1 MAEPADKDEL
11 RHRIWTALE
20 QAGAARFPGA
30 RGRIPNFAG
39 AEAAARRLLDYEPF
53 ARADV
58 IKCNPD
64 TPQRP
69 VRHAALEAGKVV
81 YMAVPKLAEHHPF
94 LELDPASIPAEKRWE
109 AASKAGAE
117 KWGRPVS
124 VSEMRPVDLIV
135 TGCVGAASDGARLGK
150 GGGYSDIEYG
160 LLREAGLVDA
170 STPMVST
177 VHPLQVMDPGLIA
190 MVEHD
195 ISLDAFATPEALVV
209 CARSFDRPATLE
221 VSDEKVEAIPA
232 LQARARA
239 DG

>member
-1 MAEPADKDEL
+1 MPGAVHKDEL
-11 RHRIWTALE
+11 RHRIWNALE
-20 QAGAARFPGA
+20 TAGVARFPGA

-39 AEAAARRLLDYEPF
+39 AETAAGRLLDYEPF
-53 ARADV
+53 AAARV
-58 IKCNPD
+58 LKCNPD

-69 VRHAALEAGKVV
+69 VRHTALEAGKVV

-94 LELDPASIPAEKRWE
+94 LELDPAQIPEGRRWE

-124 VSEMRPVDLIV
+124 VADMRPVDLIV
-135 TGCVGAASDGARLGK
+135 TGCVGAAPDGARLGK

-160 LLREAGLVDA
+160 LLREAGLA
-170 STPMVST
+170 GAATPMVST
-177 VHPLQVMDPGLIA
+177 VHPLQVMAPGLIE

-195 ISLDAFATPEALVV
+195 ISLDAYATPDELVV
-209 CARSFDRPATLE
+209 CSRGFERPATLE
-221 VSDEKVEAIPA
+221 VSDEKLEAIPA
-232 LQARARA
+232 LRNRAGA